1 MSNPSD
7 DDLPLLAPPASARE
21 DAAEDEDAARAA
33 RRAARANLPMRCFRL
48 GEEPDEDLS
57 AVTTMEERLAM
68 VWPLSRLAYE
78 IAGFPIEPPPRAQL
92 HGVVLRRS
100 ARAPA

>member
-1 MSNPSD
+1 
-7 DDLPLLAPPASARE
+7 
-21 DAAEDEDAARAA
+21 
-33 RRAARANLPMRCFRL
+33 MRCFRL

-57 AVTTMEERLAM
+57 AVTMMEERLAM

-92 HGVVLRRS
+92 HGVVVRRS
-100 ARAPA
+100 ARDPA